1 MANGATI
8 TGKFVKKKKKTF
20 FFDFESCSE
29 VNLLDGVMILMLSK
43 MVLLD
48 PLFMS

>member
-8 TGKFVKKKKKTF
+8 SGKFVKKKNF
-20 FFDFESCSE
+20 CDFESCSE

-43 MVLLD
+43 MVLIG